1 MLIVGLSWTL
11 DHMDLFSM
19 AYGEYMCWI
28 GTINGSSIFFA
39 GPICFVLLT
48 NGLMYAKVIYKR
60 VLATKLYDKLLLNT
74 NNTDEQKSSL
84 KTKKWSSEIEKC

>member
-1 MLIVGLSWTL
+1 MVIVGLSWTL

-60 VLATKLYDKLLLNT
+60 VLATKPLENEGLEGGTICLHTYCMCAIVSRGLY
-74 NNTDEQKSSL
+74 
-84 KTKKWSSEIEKC
+84 IF

>member
-1 MLIVGLSWTL
+1 MAIVGLSWTL

-48 NGLMYAKVIYKR
+48 NGLMYAKVIYKG
-60 VLATKLYDKLLLNT
+60 VLTTRLL
-74 NNTDEQKSSL
+74 EG
-84 KTKKWSSEIEKC
+84 